1 MNMAILRR
9 RVPALIGSI
18 GLAMAGAAY
27 AQIGAQLPSGSYAVD
42 SARSNV
48 TSKVSYF
55 GLSSMAVTFPQ
66 VSGTLAYDARMPQ
79 AIKLDV
85 NVDAATLN
93 GGSNWN
99 NEKLKGTDFFNVKAY
114 PTILFRG
121 ERLAFT
127 SAKTA
132 TVEGNM
138 IVRGITKPSTLTVTF
153 NSSPA
158 DIARTGRVALAAKTK
173 IKRSQFGMTAYSM
186 VVGEDVSLNINV
198 EFVKR

>member
-1 MNMAILRR
+1 MKMFERHFVA
-9 RVPALIGSI
+9 VAVVSVCGGGTAL
-18 GLAMAGAAY
+18 L
-27 AQIGAQLPSGSYAVD
+27 AQIGAQLPSGNYAVD

-99 NEKLKGTDFFNVKAY
+99 NEKLKGADFFNVKTY
-114 PTILFRG
+114 PTIFFRG

-127 SAKTA
+127 GAKTA
-132 TVEGNM
+132 TVDGNI
-138 IVRGITKPSTLTVTF
+138 IVRGITKPSTLNVTF
-153 NSSPA
+153 NTSPA
-158 DIARTGRVALAAKTK
+158 DIARTGRVVLAAKTK

-198 EFVKR
+198 EFMRR

>member
-1 MNMAILRR
+1 MRMKISLTPIPLLFVAAI
-9 RVPALIGSI
+9 
-18 GLAMAGAAY
+18 AATSVF
-27 AQIGAQLPSGSYAVD
+27 AQVGAQLPTGSYAVD
-42 SARSNV
+42 SGRSNV

-66 VSGTLAYDARMPQ
+66 VTGTLFYDARSPQ

-99 NEKLKGTDFFNVKAY
+99 NEKLKGEDFFNVKTY
-114 PTILFRG
+114 PTIYFRG
-121 ERLAFT
+121 ERLTFT

-132 TVEGNM
+132 NVDGNM
-138 IVRGITKPSTLTVTF
+138 IVRGITKPATLNVTF
-153 NSSPA
+153 GSSPA
-158 DIARTGRVALAAKTK
+158 DIARTGRVSLVAKTK

-186 VVGEDVSLNINV
+186 VVGEEVKLNINV